1 MKSVSGSRFLQP
13 LSATTYPT
21 PQEMK
26 ENSKP
31 FVLTCTMCNS
41 RWAVN
46 VFNQW
51 DAFRNSQPNA
61 LLKCQTNLLE
71 RVYPTTIIEDWLAA
85 FILEARRI
93 DGGFYPDSILKNILA
108 ALFRMIPLLVKSL
121 ILIHLFAQKSWI
133 SFTTLLNSVTLISFL
148 FFWFSI
154 PIFSGSNCNSL
165 IWFFFFGSVYQFSV
179 ILTRMI

>member
-1 MKSVSGSRFLQP
+1 
-13 LSATTYPT
+13 
-21 PQEMK
+21 
-26 ENSKP
+26 
-31 FVLTCTMCNS
+31 MCNS

-51 DAFRNSQPNA
+51 VAFRNSQPNA
-61 LLKCQTNLLE
+61 LLKCRTNLLE
-71 RVYPTTIIEDWLAA
+71 RVYPTTIIDDWLAA

-93 DGGFYPDSILKNILA
+93 DGDFYPDSTLKNILA

-133 SFTTLLNSVTLISFL
+133 SFTTLLNSNCDSDSFF

-154 PIFSGSNCNSL
+154 PIFSGSNCDSL
-165 IWFFFFGSVYQFSV
+165 ILFFFFLVQYTHFH
-179 ILTRMI
+179 

>member
-1 MKSVSGSRFLQP
+1 MKSVSGSRFPQP

-31 FVLTCTMCNS
+31 FVPTRTMCNS

-51 DAFRNSQPNA
+51 VAFRNSQPNA
-61 LLKCQTNLLE
+61 LLKCRTNLLE
-71 RVYPTTIIEDWLAA
+71 MVYPTTIIDDWLAA

-93 DGGFYPDSILKNILA
+93 DGDFYPDSTLKNILA
-108 ALFRMIPLLVKSL
+108 ALFRMIPHLVKSL

-133 SFTTLLNSVTLISFL
+133 SFTTLLNSNCDSDIVVF

-154 PIFSGSNCNSL
+154 PIFSGSNCDSL
-165 IWFFFFGSVYQFSV
+165 ILFCFFCLVQYTHFQ
-179 ILTRMI
+179 

>member
-1 MKSVSGSRFLQP
+1 MKSVSGSRFPQP

-31 FVLTCTMCNS
+31 FVPTRTMCNS
-41 RWAVN
+41 RWAAN

-51 DAFRNSQPNA
+51 VAFRNSQPNP

-71 RVYPTTIIEDWLAA
+71 RVYPTNDWLAA

-93 DGGFYPDSILKNILA
+93 DGDFYPGSTLKNILA

-133 SFTTLLNSVTLISFL
+133 SFMTLLDSNCDSDTVF

-154 PIFSGSNCNSL
+154 
-165 IWFFFFGSVYQFSV
+165 
-179 ILTRMI
+179 